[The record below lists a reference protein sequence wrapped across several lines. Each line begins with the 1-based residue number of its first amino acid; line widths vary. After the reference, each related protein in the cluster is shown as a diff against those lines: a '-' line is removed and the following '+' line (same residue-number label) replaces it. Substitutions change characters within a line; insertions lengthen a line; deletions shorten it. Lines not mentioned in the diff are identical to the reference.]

1 MLKVKKSNLLLAAL
15 VAALISST
23 VPANAAA
30 GITYMQG
37 VNSSVTLTPFAT
49 AGDRI
54 GNYLIGGIPDG
65 MGVIQSGNK
74 LRVVTNHEWSNSN
87 AVAAARASSAGLT
100 NGSYVSEMHYDL
112 SKKEIVAG
120 KDFMQFVEWFDYQA
134 LDYTYEPTAP
144 KGAEAKD
151 QYGSINHATLM
162 NRFCSSTL
170 ADAGTF
176 YSKSAGVGYKGAV
189 YLTGEEGG
197 DESRG
202 FAGNEEGDFAQ
213 MPRFGLAAWETFV
226 PAPTTTKSTVVFGN
240 EDGAATDSQLWMY
253 KGNKQKDGSWYEQAG
268 LANGSLYVLATD
280 VANDNEFRAKYGKGK
295 GAPISF
301 ESIDWKVNGKTQ
313 NAQANKLGMELAR
326 VEDGHFDPKKPND
339 YYFVTTES
347 NKDPK
352 ATAPNPATPTVS
364 RDGGALW
371 RLRLKDVNDPLKGGT
386 LTMLLDGSEEPYL
399 SKPDNIV
406 VDDLGNILIQE
417 DPGNNAALARVVSYR
432 ISDGKLATVAQFKS
446 EYFTTGATAF
456 ITQDEESSGII
467 DVTKYLKSGSSDK
480 AKYYMLVAQIHATP
494 AKSRPDLSPTP
505 FGIENAVEGGQWYV
519 MKVNNW
525 TGIYS

>member
-1 MLKVKKSNLLLAAL
+1 MLKRKSYLLTALLA
-15 VAALISST
+15 VALITPT

-30 GITYMQG
+30 GITYMEAA
-37 VNSSVTLTPFAT
+37 NSAVSLEPIAT
-49 AGDRI
+49 SGDYI
-54 GNYLIGGIPDG
+54 GNYLIGGVPDG
-65 MGVIQSGNK
+65 MGVIKSGNK
-74 LRVVTNHEWSNSN
+74 LRIITNHEWSSSN
-87 AVAAARASSAGLT
+87 AIAAARASNAGLT

-112 SKKEIVAG
+112 STKEIVAG
-120 KDFMQFVEWFDYQA
+120 KDFMQYIEWFDYNT
-134 LDYTYEPTAP
+134 LEYTYEPTVP
-144 KGAEAKD
+144 KGADAKD
-151 QYGSINHATLM
+151 QYGSSNHANLM

-170 ADAGTF
+170 AEAGTF

-189 YLTGEEGG
+189 YLTGEEGS

-202 FAGNEEGDFAQ
+202 FAGNEEGDFVQ

-226 PAPTTTKSTVVFGN
+226 PAPTTTKSTVIFGN
-240 EDGAATDSQLWMY
+240 EDGSATDSQLWMY
-253 KGNKQKDGSWYEQAG
+253 KGTKQKDGSWYEQAG

-301 ESIDWKVNGKTQ
+301 ETIDWKVSGKNQNG
-313 NAQANKLGMELAR
+313 QARQLGMELSR

-339 YYFVTTES
+339 YYFITTES

-352 ATAPNPATPTVS
+352 ATAPNPSLPTVS

-386 LTMLLDGSEEPYL
+386 LTMLLDGSEELYL
-399 SKPDNIV
+399 AKPDNIV

-417 DPGNNAALARVVSYR
+417 DPGNNAAVSRIVSYR
-432 ISDGKLATVAQFKS
+432 ISDGKLATIAKFKS
-446 EYFTTGATAF
+446 EYFAVGAEKF

-467 DVTKYLKSGSSDK
+467 DVTKYLKSGSNDK
-480 AKYYMLVAQIHATP
+480 AKYYMLVAQVHTTP
-494 AKSRPDLSPTP
+494 TKSRPDLTPAP
-505 FGIENAVEGGQWYV
+505 FGIDNAVEGGQWYV
-519 MKVNNW
+519 MKVSNW
-525 TGIYS
+525 EQIYS

>member
-23 VPANAAA
+23 IPANAAA
-30 GITYMQG
+30 GITYMEAANPA
-37 VNSSVTLTPFAT
+37 VSLTPIAT
-49 AGDRI
+49 SGDSI
-54 GNYLIGGIPDG
+54 GNYLIGGVPDG
-65 MGVIQSGNK
+65 MGVIKSGNK
-74 LRVVTNHEWSNSN
+74 LRIITNHEWSSSN
-87 AVAAARASSAGLT
+87 TIAAARASNTGLT
-100 NGSYVSEMHYDL
+100 NGSYVSELHYDL
-112 SKKEIVAG
+112 TKKEIVAG
-120 KDFMQFVEWFDYQA
+120 KDFMQYIQWFDYNT
-134 LDYTYEPTAP
+134 LEYTYEPTAP
-144 KGAEAKD
+144 KGADAKD
-151 QYGSINHATLM
+151 QYGSANHANLM
-162 NRFCSSTL
+162 NRFCSATL

-189 YLTGEEGG
+189 YLTGEEGA

-202 FAGNEEGDFAQ
+202 FAGNEEGDFVQ

-253 KGNKQKDGSWYEQAG
+253 KGTKQKDGSWYEQAG
-268 LANGSLYVLATD
+268 LSNGSLYVLATD

-301 ESIDWKVNGKTQ
+301 ETIDWKANGKVQ
-313 NAQANKLGMELAR
+313 NGQARQFGMELSR

-339 YYFVTTES
+339 YYFITTES

-352 ATAPNPATPTVS
+352 ATAANPATPTVS

-386 LTMLLDGSEEPYL
+386 LTMLLDGSEDVYL
-399 SKPDNIV
+399 AKPDNIV
-406 VDDLGNILIQE
+406 VDDQGNVLIQE
-417 DPGNNAALARVVSYR
+417 DPGNNAAVSRIVAYR
-432 ISDGKLATVAQFKS
+432 ISDGKLATIAQFKS
-446 EYFTTGATAF
+446 AYFATGAAEF

-467 DVTKYLKSGSSDK
+467 DVTKYFKSGSNDK

-494 AKSRPDLSPTP
+494 TKSRPDLKPTP
-505 FGIENAVEGGQWYV
+505 YGIDNAVEGGQWYV
-519 MKVNNW
+519 MKVDSW